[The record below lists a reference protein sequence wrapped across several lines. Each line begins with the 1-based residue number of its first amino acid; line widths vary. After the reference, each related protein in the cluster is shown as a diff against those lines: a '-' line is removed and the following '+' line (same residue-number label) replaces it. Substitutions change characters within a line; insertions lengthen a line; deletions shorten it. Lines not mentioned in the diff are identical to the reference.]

1 MHLFMSSWDHLY
13 IFVKEISTQKLGLF
27 LIGLFL
33 CNYIVV
39 LYMLWVSILYH
50 VQLTS
55 VSFHCVDFVH
65 FHL

>member
-1 MHLFMSSWDHLY
+1 MDHLY
-13 IFVKEISTQKLGLF
+13 IFVKEISTQILGLF

-33 CNYIVV
+33 CNYVVV

-50 VQLTS
+50 ERLTG
-55 VSFHCVDFVH
+55 VSLHCVDFVH